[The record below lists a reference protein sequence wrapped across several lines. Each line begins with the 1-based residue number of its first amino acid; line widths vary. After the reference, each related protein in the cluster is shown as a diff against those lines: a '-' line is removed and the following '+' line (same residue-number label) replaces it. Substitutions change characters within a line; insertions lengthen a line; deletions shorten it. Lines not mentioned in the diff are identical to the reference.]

1 MIPNLILFFELT
13 TIFKSC
19 CFQTIKISDFQI
31 DFSYLCH
38 PKFITLDVIMG
49 NFAKW
54 IGAGVGF
61 WALGGPVGA
70 LIGFAVG
77 SMFDGA
83 SSSSTLKKDNTRNTA
98 EGDFKMSLLILMAC
112 IMKADGRVDKAE
124 LAVVKR
130 FLVANFGEQG
140 ALEALAILKK
150 LLEQPINETEVA
162 NQIGHNMNYSSKL
175 ELLNLLFNIAYAD
188 GEIVASELNTIQRIA
203 IIFRIDRLD
212 FESIKAPYMKQ
223 KDVNWA
229 YKSLEIE
236 PTASDDEIK
245 KAYRR
250 MAMKYHPDKVNNL
263 GEEVKKSA
271 TEKFRSIND
280 AYENLK
286 KQRGIA

>member
-1 MIPNLILFFELT
+1 
-13 TIFKSC
+13 
-19 CFQTIKISDFQI
+19 
-31 DFSYLCH
+31 
-38 PKFITLDVIMG
+38 MG

-77 SMFDGA
+77 SLFDGA
-83 SSSSTLKKDNTRNTA
+83 NNTNTSKNIRTSNTA

-112 IMKADGRVDKAE
+112 IMKADGRVDKSE
-124 LAVVKR
+124 LAVVKK

-140 ALEALAILKK
+140 ALDALAILKK
-150 LLEQPINETEVA
+150 LLEQNINETEVA
-162 NQIGHNMNYSSKL
+162 TQIGQNMNYSSKL
-175 ELLNLLFNIAYAD
+175 ELLHLLFNIAYAD
-188 GEIVASELNTIQRIA
+188 GDIVASELNTIQRIA
-203 IIFRIDRLD
+203 TIFRIDRLD

-236 PTASDDEIK
+236 PNASDDDIK

-263 GEEVKKSA
+263 GEDVKKSA
-271 TEKFRSIND
+271 TEKFRSINE
-280 AYENLK
+280 AYESLK